1 MYHSIGIPISAI
13 DTPPSSRLVGITLGQ
28 VLGSEVTGLA
38 TTRKSLT
45 ANRLK
50 KLAALL
56 PEDRQPIAANAAPAL
71 DSPDLKDGL
80 LAVKNLDGRP
90 IDALRGA
97 INDDGYDLLVMD
109 AIQPGEDPRSGIG
122 PLANRLLRTT
132 AVDTLI
138 VKESDQAVESDHILV
153 CIDGSAQSFAG
164 LQTALELGRRF
175 GKRIECVG
183 VYDPYIHYTLFNGI
197 VNVLSK
203 AASAVFKFKDQ
214 EKLHEEII
222 DTGLAKIYQAHLE
235 VAREV
240 AKEDGVDV
248 DITLLDGKAFQKILR
263 HAQRNRP
270 WLVVMGR
277 IGVHSGAT
285 SAMDIGSTTE
295 NLARTIPTSV
305 LITSQ
310 EHVPRIDIQADASVQ
325 WVPEAKKKMERVPE
339 FVRGVATTAILRWA
353 VERGHSVITPSV
365 INSAMG
371 DLLPPDAAQAMGYVA
386 EKLAIHKDRLAEGI
400 TFICTDCG
408 HSVRDVKPAI
418 CGVCSGGEEGFERI
432 DRKTINDLSKLDKG
446 SLIEEETFDGKRL
459 TWVSEAKQA
468 LRRVPSGYQRRRS
481 KARIEKTARIRGIT
495 TISLDFTIDMIEQ
508 DLAETSYLSE
518 RGENLEIE
526 VRTEERQEDT
536 IALPREGSEHL
547 FTAAAWKRLE
557 RVPEGFMRE
566 MSQAEVEAVAR
577 AKDMTEINL
586 ALCEEGLTEG
596 RRIMA
601 ETLQERAREL
611 SAERARELSAKAN
624 TSP

>member
-1 MYHSIGIPISAI
+1 MYNSIGIPLSSEEASQ
-13 DTPPSSRLVGITLGQ
+13 SSRLVGMTLGQ
-28 VLGSEVTGLA
+28 VLGAEVTGLA
-38 TTRKSLT
+38 TTQTSLRS
-45 ANRLK
+45 NRIE

-56 PEDRQPIAANAAPAL
+56 PKDRVPATSASPVSATPDRED
-71 DSPDLKDGL
+71 SL
-80 LAVKNLDGRP
+80 LNVKQLDGRP
-90 IDALRGA
+90 IDALRTVVE
-97 INDDGYDLLVMD
+97 DDAFDLLVLN
-109 AIQPGEDPRSGIG
+109 AIQEGEDSRTGIG

-138 VKESDQAVESDHILV
+138 VKESDKEVESDHILV

-164 LQTALELGRRF
+164 LQTALELGRQF

-203 AASAVFKFKDQ
+203 EASAVFKFKDQ

-240 AKEDGVDV
+240 AKEEGVDV

-295 NLARTIPTSV
+295 NLVRAIPTSV
-305 LITSQ
+305 LITSR

-325 WVPEAKKKMERVPE
+325 WVPEAKQKMQRVPE

-386 EKLAIHKDRLAEGI
+386 EKLAIEKDRLAEGI

-408 HSVRDVKPAI
+408 HSVRDVKPAV
-418 CGVCSGGEEGFERI
+418 CGVCGGGEELFERI
-432 DRKTINDLSKLDKG
+432 DRATLNDLSKLDKG
-446 SLIEEETFDGKRL
+446 ALIEEETFDGKRL
-459 TWVSEAKQA
+459 TWVSGAKEV

-481 KARIEKTARIRGIT
+481 KARIEKTARVRGIT
-495 TISLDFTIDMIEQ
+495 TISQEFAIDMIEQ

-526 VRTEERQEDT
+526 VRMEERPDDAV
-536 IALPREGSEHL
+536 ALPREGSDYRY
-547 FTAAAWKRLE
+547 TAAAWKRLE

-577 AKDMTEINL
+577 AREVVEINL
-586 ALCEEGLTEG
+586 DLCEEGLAEG

-601 ETLQERAREL
+601 ETLQERARQL
-611 SAERARELSAKAN
+611 SAESST
-624 TSP
+624 TS